1 MIHAFSGLARSPD
14 GDAVESVASLTGAEV
29 LAASALS
36 LLASAIIV
44 AYLVDRSGRAITPF
58 AILPLSVAAAGTMTI
73 WLRGRARW
81 QRGEIA
87 AFAAIVAAVLAW
99 LLRLAWPALLPVS
112 SGSDLTHHLLL
123 IDYIERH
130 WRLVHETRVEAY
142 LGDMVHYTPGSHLLA
157 ALAGAWTGTDG
168 LHAVYPVVALSVALK
183 AGLVFLIALRLMPRD
198 VPRIPF
204 AVTSVLLLFSPRGY
218 FIGSFTRYS
227 FFAQVVAELF
237 AVGMWWALVVWDE
250 QPSKISMGFFGL
262 AGAAVFLTWPVWI
275 GPLLLVLLALALAR
289 EGLTAT
295 ERLGHVILGV
305 GPIAA
310 VAAAYIPG
318 RLAWVGFVVTGGD
331 VLRPSPNE
339 FGWGFLLLSAVGMA
353 LATVRRRSRGVALLV
368 AAIGAQSISLFMLTK
383 GNGPGA
389 SYMALK
395 MIYLAV
401 YPLAVAASLALA
413 AAWQA
418 VVRVSGVTT
427 GGALLRGRACER
439 LAWALV
445 VLLGIAIAR
454 PLVAAPLPKPVI
466 SEPLYLAGQWARAHV
481 QPACVDYLVPDDY
494 TAYWLHLAVLGNPR
508 MSARTAD
515 DDTFVW
521 RAAIVRWIMPR
532 GLPFAIVDLPA
543 LPKDVRGELDVLAQF
558 GPAAVVKRR
567 RESRC
572 PEGQLEPAGR

>member
-1 MIHAFSGLARSPD
+1 MIHTFSGLARSPD
-14 GDAVESVASLTGAEV
+14 GDAVESMASLTGAEV

-36 LLASAIIV
+36 WLASAIIV
-44 AYLVDRSGRAITPF
+44 AYLADRSGRTIAPF

-73 WLRGRARW
+73 WLRGGARW
-81 QRGEIA
+81 QRGDIA

-99 LLRLAWPALLPVS
+99 LLRLAWPALLPV
-112 SGSDLTHHLLL
+112 GRGADVTHHLLL

-130 WRLVHETRVEAY
+130 WRLVHEARVEAY
-142 LGDMVHYTPGSHLLA
+142 LGEMVHYTPGSHLLA

-168 LHAVYPVVALSVALK
+168 LHAVYPVVAFSVALK
-183 AGLVFLIALRLMPRD
+183 AGFVFLIALRLMPRD
-198 VPRIPF
+198 VPRIPL
-204 AVTSVLLLFSPRGY
+204 AVTSVLLLFWPRDY
-218 FIGSFTRYS
+218 FIGSFERSS

-250 QPSKISMGFFGL
+250 QPSKRGMGFFAL
-262 AGAAVFLTWPVWI
+262 SGAAVFLTWPVWI
-275 GPLLLVLLALALAR
+275 GPPLLVLLALALAR
-289 EGLTAT
+289 EGLTAN
-295 ERLGHVILGV
+295 ERLGHLILGV
-305 GPIAA
+305 GPIAVVA
-310 VAAAYIPG
+310 VAYIAG
-318 RLAWVGFVVTGGD
+318 RLAWVGYVRTGGA
-331 VLRPSPNE
+331 VLRPSPSE
-339 FGWGFLLLSAVGMA
+339 FGWWFLVLSAAGMA
-353 LATVRRRSRGVALLV
+353 LATVRRRSRGIALLV
-368 AAIGAQSISLFMLTK
+368 AAIGAQALALFVLTK
-383 GNGPGA
+383 GNGAGA

-427 GGALLRGRACER
+427 GGALLRGRASER

-454 PLVAAPLPKPVI
+454 PLIAAPLPEPVI

-481 QPACVDYLVPDDY
+481 QSACVEYLVPDDD

-521 RAAIVRWIMPR
+521 RAAIVRWILPR
-532 GLPFAIVDLPA
+532 GLPFAIADLTA

-567 RESRC
+567 GDSRC
-572 PEGQLEPAGR
+572 PEGQLGPAGH

>member
-1 MIHAFSGLARSPD
+1 MIHAFSALARSPD
-14 GDAVESVASLTGAEV
+14 GDAVESMASLTGAEV

-36 LLASAIIV
+36 LLASAIVV
-44 AYLVDRSGRAITPF
+44 AYLADRSGRTIAPF

-73 WLRGRARW
+73 WLRGGARW

-99 LLRLAWPALLPVS
+99 LLKLAWPALLPV
-112 SGSDLTHHLLL
+112 GRGADVTHHLLL

-130 WRLVHETRVEAY
+130 WRLVHEARVEAY
-142 LGDMVHYTPGSHLLA
+142 LGEMVHYTPGSHLLA

-168 LHAVYPVVALSVALK
+168 LHAVYPVVAFSVALK
-183 AGLVFLIALRLMPRD
+183 AGFVFLIALRLMPRD
-198 VPRIPF
+198 VPRIPL
-204 AVTSVLLLFSPRGY
+204 AVTSILLLFWPRGY
-218 FIGSFTRYS
+218 FIGSFERSS

-250 QPSKISMGFFGL
+250 QPSKSSMGFFAL
-262 AGAAVFLTWPVWI
+262 SGAAVFLTWPVWI
-275 GPLLLVLLALALAR
+275 GPPLLVLLALALAR
-289 EGLTAT
+289 EGLTAN
-295 ERLGHVILGV
+295 ERLGYLILGV

-310 VAAAYIPG
+310 VATAYIVG
-318 RLAWVGFVVTGGD
+318 RFAWVGYVRAGGA

-339 FGWGFLLLSAVGMA
+339 FGWWFLLLSAVGMA
-353 LATVRRRSRGVALLV
+353 IATARRRSRGIALLA
-368 AAIGAQSISLFMLTK
+368 AAIGAQALALFVLTK
-383 GNGPGA
+383 GNGAGA

-395 MIYLAV
+395 MVYLAV
-401 YPLAVAASLALA
+401 YPLAVAASLTLA

-418 VVRVSGVTT
+418 VVRVSEVTT
-427 GGALLRGRACER
+427 GGALLRGCARER

-445 VLLGIAIAR
+445 MLLGIAVAR

-466 SEPLYLAGQWARAHV
+466 SEPLYLAGQWALAHV
-481 QPACVDYLVPDDY
+481 QSTCVEYLVPDDD

-532 GLPFAIVDLPA
+532 GLPFAIADLPA
-543 LPKDVRGELDVLAQF
+543 LPKDVREELDVLAQF

-567 RESRC
+567 GDSRC
-572 PEGQLEPAGR
+572 PEGQLGPTGR